1 MKWGDSILTSRSI
14 EILKRLT
21 EEREPVRI
29 RDIAETYKVSPR
41 TVKYDLEIIR
51 FWLGRQKNQLVRL
64 ESLPNA
70 GIWLSGD
77 TAAKNQL
84 TTMLEQF
91 NLNTIF
97 HGQAERVRYLLLF
110 LLLTNEYLTVS
121 QLAEKI
127 GVSRN
132 TVLSDLLKA
141 EPMLNNQGLMLAKKS
156 HKGIAING
164 PERSRR
170 LAIEG
175 LMQNFLRANDMA
187 AIALGLSQ
195 GICVSSYF
203 NTLLIQ
209 YFLDSNSL
217 ASLYRTIEALTKQI
231 NNTGRIV
238 LTDRD
243 LVGLLIRFCIVI
255 QRVKQGMTL
264 KKEDQLPQIK
274 GSDEELSSI
283 LNQHVGA
290 LTLKLNLLLSD
301 EEMKY
306 ILQTLPGN
314 VGQMIA
320 NEVNENLSVLVS
332 ELIQQVGVRCNRSF
346 SRDTHLHSDLL
357 AHIRDKWMKYQ
368 CRVIEPNPLAADV
381 IRSYNLL
388 FTAVRGDCDQIFG
401 KRGIILHDS
410 DVAYIT
416 LHFQAS
422 FERNQAVPT
431 TRALVVCATG
441 RGSARLL
448 KERLEREIQGLHI
461 SGFCSIADIE
471 RATSMT
477 QVDLIISV
485 LPVSSEKPVAVVNPI
500 PRKQDIASIMA
511 IVKKLKSEI
520 PLIAE
525 QQGSIATL
533 TPFMQLRQNIPP
545 SVLPFAEGISQEIIQ
560 SGFELANSIIQEFA
574 ERLTESAKSGLML
587 HIFLMM
593 NRVAFA
599 CPYADFHFDQTL
611 ESELASDIY
620 KKLHGFVTARYPDI
634 PDSEIWAISRYFT

>member
-64 ESLPNA
+64 ESQSSA

-77 TAAKNQL
+77 TTAKSQL
-84 TTMLEQF
+84 TAMLEQF
-91 NLNTIF
+91 NLNTVF
-97 HGQAERVRYLLLF
+97 RGQEERVRYLLLF
-110 LLLTNEYLTVS
+110 LLLNNGYLTVS
-121 QLAEKI
+121 ALAEKI

-141 EPMLNNQGLMLAKKS
+141 EPVLNNQGLMLVKKA
-156 HKGIAING
+156 HKGITING
-164 PERSRR
+164 PEIRRR
-170 LAIEG
+170 LAIESV
-175 LMQNFLRANDMA
+175 MQNFLRANDMA
-187 AIALGLSQ
+187 GMVLGLSQ
-195 GICVSSYF
+195 GICISSYF
-203 NTLLIQ
+203 NTILIQ
-209 YFLDSNSL
+209 YFLDNISL
-217 ASLYRTIEALTKQI
+217 ASLYRTIEAFAKQV
-231 NNTGRIV
+231 NNTGKIV

-243 LVGLLIRFCIVI
+243 LVGLLIRVCIVI
-255 QRVKQGMTL
+255 QRVIQGGTL
-264 KKEDQLPQIK
+264 KAEDQAPQHK
-274 GSDEELSSI
+274 GGDEELSSI
-283 LNQHVGA
+283 LNQHLGA
-290 LTLKLNLLLSD
+290 LTLGLNLSLSD
-301 EEMKY
+301 EEMKF

-314 VGQMIA
+314 AGQMIA

-332 ELIQQVGVRCNRSF
+332 ELIQQVGNRCNRSF

-401 KRGIILHDS
+401 KMGIVLHDS

-422 FERNQAVPT
+422 LERNQAVPT

-461 SGFCSIADIE
+461 SGFCSIVDID

-511 IVKKLKSEI
+511 IVKKLKSTMPSVTE
-520 PLIAE
+520 
-525 QQGSIATL
+525 QGSSTTL
-533 TPFMQLRQNIPP
+533 TPFVLLRQNIPP

-560 SGFELANSIIQEFA
+560 NGFELANSIIQEFA
-574 ERLTESAKSGLML
+574 ESLTESTKSGLML